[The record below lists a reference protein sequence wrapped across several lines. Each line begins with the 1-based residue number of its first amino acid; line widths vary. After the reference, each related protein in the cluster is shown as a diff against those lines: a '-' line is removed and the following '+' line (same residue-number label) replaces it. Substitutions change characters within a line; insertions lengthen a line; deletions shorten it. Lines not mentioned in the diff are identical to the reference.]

1 MPTSHHH
8 RSTRIMSKPKP
19 FAEHRILITNDDG
32 IEAPG
37 ILLLQEIAHQFTD
50 DVWVVAP
57 DHEKSGA
64 SHSVS
69 IHVPIRLRRVSERAY
84 AVLGTPTDCVL
95 MAFDEILKDR
105 KPTILLSGINNGAN
119 LAEDVTYSGTI
130 AAAMEGTLLGVR
142 SIAISVVRAIG
153 GQANWEGA
161 RQYAPALL
169 EKLLGEDNWPDGSF
183 ININFP
189 DCGADISGIRVTHQG
204 QRPPG
209 AFSIDARVDNRNVPY
224 YWVKISYPQG
234 AVVADSDLHA
244 IHENAV
250 SVTPIQ
256 LDLTNYAWQSRLHG
270 LLRD

>member
-1 MPTSHHH
+1 
-8 RSTRIMSKPKP
+8 MSKPKR
-19 FAEHRILITNDDG
+19 FADHRILITNDDG
-32 IEAPG
+32 IDAPG
-37 ILLLQEIAHQFTD
+37 IKLLEEIVQEFTD

-69 IHVPIRLRRVSERAY
+69 LHVPIRLRQISEKAY

-95 MAFDEILKDR
+95 MAFYEIMQER
-105 KPTILLSGINNGAN
+105 KPTIVLSGINSGAN

-142 SIAISVVRAIG
+142 SIAISVVRAIDG
-153 GQANWEGA
+153 LANWDGA
-161 RQYAPALL
+161 RKYAPRLL
-169 EKLLGEDNWPDGSF
+169 EKLLGASEWPAGSF

-209 AFSIDARVDNRNVPY
+209 AFSIDARVDNRRVPY

-234 AVVADSDLHA
+234 ALVADSDLHA
-244 IHENAV
+244 IHEKAV

-256 LDLTNYAWQSRLHG
+256 LDYTDYTWQGRLHG
-270 LLRD
+270 LIRD